1 MNRAETERAFLVVD
15 DEPDILDSIQRLF
28 RKQYTVFT
36 AQTVDEAME
45 LLDTESIQVV
55 MTDQRMPRTSGV
67 HFLANLRERH
77 PDIVRVLLTGYSNI
91 DHVVDAINE
100 GHVYRYISKP
110 WNPAELRLFVAQAF
124 DHYES
129 RRERELLVEEL
140 REINEKLED
149 RNIALSRANE
159 ELKMLDRMKT
169 VFMEVVSH
177 ELNTPIA
184 VITGYE
190 FLLRRELGDALE
202 SPVTQKALHGIGNS
216 ARRLKDISSRIFKM
230 LTSEDTRTALK
241 LETFEISTLIDALLT
256 HVEPFLEKRSQRL
269 EIELDPEVSTVRADR
284 EKLIDILVNLVM
296 NAIKFSYD
304 DAPIML
310 TVRLVEH
317 EEHEDEIEFSVQDQ
331 GVGVSEE
338 DIEQI
343 FAPFFST
350 FSSRYHSSGD
360 FEFGKRGIGLGLTV
374 AKRFSEMH
382 GGSITVESRPDEGAT
397 FTVRL
402 PRQPKDFDSSSGE
415 LSRPGI

>member
-1 MNRAETERAFLVVD
+1 MSQQEPKRAFLVVD
-15 DEPDILDSIQRLF
+15 DEPDILDSIRRLF
-28 RKQYTVFT
+28 RKQYKVFT
-36 AQTVDEAME
+36 ARTVDEAME
-45 LLDTESIQVV
+45 LLSTESIQVV

-67 HFLANLRERH
+67 HFLANLREAY

-124 DHYES
+124 DYYES
-129 RRERELLVEEL
+129 RRERDLLVEEL
-140 REINEKLED
+140 RDINETLED
-149 RNIALSRANE
+149 RNIALSQANE

-177 ELNTPIA
+177 ELNTPVA

-190 FLLRRELGDALE
+190 FLLRRELGDSLKSA
-202 SPVTQKALHGIGNS
+202 VTEKALNGIGNS

-230 LTSEDTRTALK
+230 LSSEDTRAALK
-241 LETFEISTLIDALLT
+241 LETFEVSELIDALLE
-256 HVEPFLEKRSQRL
+256 HVEPFLEKRKQHLDVEL
-269 EIELDPEVSTVRADR
+269 EDSISTIRADR
-284 EKLIDILVNLVM
+284 EKVIDILVNLVM

-304 DAPIML
+304 EAHIELSLEALP
-310 TVRLVEH
+310 EH
-317 EEHEDEIEFSVQDQ
+317 SAIEFAVKDH

-343 FAPFFST
+343 FVPFFST

-374 AKRFSEMH
+374 ARRFTEMH
-382 GGSITVESRPDEGAT
+382 GGTISVESQPDKGAT

-402 PRQPKDFDSSSGE
+402 PSEPKDFDSSSGE
-415 LSRPGI
+415 LNKPI